1 MGNICIFGDSIVWG
15 AWDPIGG
22 GWVSRLR
29 SYIENKEL
37 DIETYNLG
45 VSGDNINNL
54 LQRFEVEAKAR
65 EPKLI
70 IISIGTNDSQYLNKK
85 GNYQVSPKDFETN
98 LKKLINLSKKF
109 TNNIILLTPSNV
121 DETKTKPIPWNK
133 QKYYDNENL
142 KLFRDIIKQFCEKS
156 NISVIDMLD
165 LLNNNEFYDGLHPNS
180 KGHQKIFEVV
190 KKFLEEKDLLN
201 KIKG

>member
-15 AWDPIGG
+15 AWDPVGG

-29 SYIENKEL
+29 NYIESNEF

-45 VSGDNINNL
+45 VSGDNINDL
-54 LQRFEVEAKAR
+54 LQRFEVESKAR

-70 IISIGTNDSQYLNKK
+70 IVSIGTNDSQYLNKK

-98 LKKLINLSKKF
+98 LKRLINMAKKF
-109 TNNIILLTPSNV
+109 TNDIILLTPNKV
-121 DETKTKPIPWNK
+121 DEIKTKPILWDK

-142 KLFRDIIKQFCEKS
+142 QLFRDIIKQLCEKS
-156 NISVIDMLD
+156 NLLVIDMFD
-165 LLNNNEFYDGLHPNS
+165 LLANNEFYDGLHPNY

>member
-15 AWDPIGG
+15 SWDPVGG

-45 VSGDNINNL
+45 VSGDNINDL
-54 LQRFEVEAKAR
+54 LQRFEAESKAR

-98 LKKLINLSKKF
+98 LKRLISIAKKF
-109 TNNIILLTPSNV
+109 TNDIILLTPNKV
-121 DETKTKPIPWNK
+121 DETKTKPIPWDK

-142 KLFRDIIKQFCEKS
+142 QLFRDIIKQLGEKS
-156 NISVIDMLD
+156 NLLVIDMLD

-190 KKFLEEKDLLN
+190 RKFLEEKDLLN